1 MGLTEEYTD
10 GQTPIDE
17 DELLDL
23 KLGHITRMSELNEA
37 EQLNIQQAVEWV
49 MRKAMTKQMV
59 LTEEFVKALHV
70 RMYGD
75 VWKWAGQFRAS
86 NKNIGVEYQ
95 EIGVHLRQLLDDTVY
110 WIDHSTYP
118 PDEIAIRFKH
128 RLVSIHCFPNGNG
141 RHSRLMADIII
152 NKLFGL
158 PMFSWGTAS
167 PDKGGVVRQD
177 YLAAVKKADEGDVL
191 LLIKFAR
198 S

>member
-1 MGLTEEYTD
+1 M
-10 GQTPIDE
+10 
-17 DELLDL
+17 
-23 KLGHITRMSELNEA
+23 
-37 EQLNIQQAVEWV
+37 
-49 MRKAMTKQMV
+49 
-59 LTEEFVKALHV
+59 
-70 RMYGD
+70 
-75 VWKWAGQFRAS
+75 
-86 NKNIGVEYQ
+86 
-95 EIGVHLRQLLDDTVY
+95 HLRQLLDDTVY

-118 PDEIAIRFKH
+118 PDEIAIRFNH